1 MSRRCR
7 ASASLCSD
15 RSLAVCTGTL
25 GSASFTVSASAS
37 GSVSLP
43 KIPGEPTLR
52 VLVFFDPVGRIVA
65 RHRRQSV
72 IEQHGDVGTAE
83 ASSRE
88 VGPAIPVKARAHDA
102 VRAVSCPGIHGNIEG
117 ALAVARRQEGL
128 AVAVAGKTYCR
139 GVVVGI
145 LVEVRTRNV
154 GRGVFPRHVAPW
166 VGRLGRRGRSRR
178 GYARISAA
186 ASVTKSVAYLR
197 FILFSSIVETS
208 SIAPRQV
215 TTIAYC
221 RIKEGASSICV
232 IFVVTSGLP
241 GRPGVVGFGS
251 RLNAASDEG
260 PFECQGVCEAS
271 QVLALGDLDCPE
283 AGEVIVLD
291 LAVQQRE
298 APLLQAADEVDD
310 AHLRGVGHA
319 AEHRLPHER
328 PA

>member
-72 IEQHGDVGTAE
+72 IEQHGDVGTAG
-83 ASSRE
+83 ASNRE
-88 VGPAIPVKARAHDA
+88 VGPAIPVKVRAHDA

-117 ALAVARRQEGL
+117 ALAVARRQEDL
-128 AVAVAGKTYCR
+128 AVAVAGKSYCR

-154 GRGVFPRHVAPW
+154 GRGVFPSCSP
-166 VGRLGRRGRSRR
+166 LGRPAWASRSQPTGLRQDQCGRQRYQERCVPALHPLLLYRGDVLHR
-178 GYARISAA
+178 
-186 ASVTKSVAYLR
+186 
-197 FILFSSIVETS
+197 
-208 SIAPRQV
+208 P
-215 TTIAYC
+215 
-221 RIKEGASSICV
+221 ASSNNDRILPDQGRRIPYMRDFCRYKRTAWAARGCGLRESLERCLRRRSV
-232 IFVVTSGLP
+232 RVSG
-241 GRPGVVGFGS
+241 RVRGVSGTRARGS
-251 RLNAASDEG
+251 RLPRGGRGGRSGSGSPAA
-260 PFECQGVCEAS
+260 
-271 QVLALGDLDCPE
+271 
-283 AGEVIVLD
+283 
-291 LAVQQRE
+291 
-298 APLLQAADEVDD
+298 
-310 AHLRGVGHA
+310 
-319 AEHRLPHER
+319 
-328 PA
+328 